1 MRKTERK
8 RFMAW
13 TFVVLFIVVSLV
25 VFAKTNYFDNMYVE
39 GDITLDGGITGDV
52 VVTGSLSS
60 TVPESYIALL
70 GSVEVDV
77 AQTASATALYTVP
90 AGYSCV
96 ITKIVIRSANKSL
109 DQGTD
114 ATSNI
119 GFAAATDVVASADI
133 SKVLTAT
140 TSYALLTIGTAPV
153 IGTTTQAL
161 NWHTT
166 TGCTTADSTL
176 QCDVFGYLY

>member
-1 MRKTERK
+1 MRNTERK

-13 TFVVLFIVVSLV
+13 TFVALFIVVSLV

-60 TVPESYIALL
+60 TVPASYIALL

-77 AQTASATALYTVP
+77 QTTSDTLLYTVP

-109 DQGTD
+109 DQDTA

-119 GFAAATDVVASADI
+119 GFAAATDVQASGDV

-140 TSYALLTIGTAPV
+140 TSWAELTLGAAPV

-176 QCDVFGYLY
+176 QCEVFGYLY

>member
-13 TFVVLFIVVSLV
+13 TFVALFIVVSLV

-60 TVPESYIALL
+60 TVPASYIALL

-77 AQTASATALYTVP
+77 QTTSDTLLYTVP

-109 DQGTD
+109 DQDTD

-119 GFAAATDVVASADI
+119 GFAAATDVVASGDI

-140 TSYALLTIGTAPV
+140 TSWAELTIGTAPV

-176 QCDVFGYLY
+176 QCEVFGYLY